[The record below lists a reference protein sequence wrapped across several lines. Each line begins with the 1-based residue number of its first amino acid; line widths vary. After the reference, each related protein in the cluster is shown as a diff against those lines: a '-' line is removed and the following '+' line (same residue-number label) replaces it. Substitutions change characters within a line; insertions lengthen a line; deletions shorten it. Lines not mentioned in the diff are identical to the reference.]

1 MGMDRRIG
9 SQFLNPGIGF
19 GGFCFPKDLSA
30 FVRIAEKHGY
40 DFDILK
46 AAERVNNDQRKHFVK
61 KVKDSL
67 WNLRDKTVGVLGLAF
82 KPNTDDMRFAPSI
95 EIIEELQAAGA
106 RVRAFDPHAMGKA
119 KGLIKD
125 VEFCKDAYDV
135 CKGSD
140 CLAIL
145 TEWSEFKEMDLKKVK
160 KLLRQPVIV
169 DGREMLVPVSDTIRS
184 YQTQAAA
191 DARLAQAK
199 AILEQARNIQQQA
212 AQPPQQTEFRQE
224 AHSER
229 SNAPT
234 SRQLPDNAAELAE
247 KIQMGSPEEV
257 IAALQ
262 QLTDSASR
270 RESGLDDTTRVLSVL
285 EDQKA
290 RETVDT
296 FAQANPE
303 LTTDP
308 LFQTITASFIE
319 QEQLRDLHA
328 AGYTVDQVK
337 TALAKPNGLAE
348 LHRYARAQRFPGV
361 RGVDKLLTAAHQQA
375 VQWRTGAPAQQQ
387 TTRQIAAPAHTSP
400 ATREQRK
407 EMLQSQPLARRMSP
421 QATAAQ
427 QQPRSQEA
435 SRQAGFD
442 QIRAAR
448 GLPSQKR

>member
-1 MGMDRRIG
+1 MKICVVGCGYVGLVSGACFASFGHEVICVDIDEKKVDLLKQSKMPLYEPGLEEMIRECVKRKTLSFSTDLRAAARKQDIIFIAVGTPPLESGEADLSFVENVARTVAKEISRYKLIVEKSTVPVSTGMWVRKTIERHAKKGAKFDVASNPEFLREGSAVQDFLHPDRVILGVESKQAEKMLKDLYKPLKCPVFVTDINSAEIIKHASNSFLATKISFINAISRVCELAKADVEQVAIGMGMDRRIG

-169 DGREMLVPVSDTIRS
+169 DGRNMFDPKTVRALG
-184 YQTQAAA
+184 
-191 DARLAQAK
+191 
-199 AILEQARNIQQQA
+199 
-212 AQPPQQTEFRQE
+212 FRYY
-224 AHSER
+224 SMG
-229 SNAPT
+229 
-234 SRQLPDNAAELAE
+234 RQ
-247 KIQMGSPEEV
+247 
-257 IAALQ
+257 
-262 QLTDSASR
+262 
-270 RESGLDDTTRVLSVL
+270 
-285 EDQKA
+285 
-290 RETVDT
+290 
-296 FAQANPE
+296 
-303 LTTDP
+303 
-308 LFQTITASFIE
+308 
-319 QEQLRDLHA
+319 
-328 AGYTVDQVK
+328 
-337 TALAKPNGLAE
+337 
-348 LHRYARAQRFPGV
+348 
-361 RGVDKLLTAAHQQA
+361 
-375 VQWRTGAPAQQQ
+375 
-387 TTRQIAAPAHTSP
+387 
-400 ATREQRK
+400 
-407 EMLQSQPLARRMSP
+407 
-421 QATAAQ
+421 
-427 QQPRSQEA
+427 
-435 SRQAGFD
+435 
-442 QIRAAR
+442 
-448 GLPSQKR
+448 